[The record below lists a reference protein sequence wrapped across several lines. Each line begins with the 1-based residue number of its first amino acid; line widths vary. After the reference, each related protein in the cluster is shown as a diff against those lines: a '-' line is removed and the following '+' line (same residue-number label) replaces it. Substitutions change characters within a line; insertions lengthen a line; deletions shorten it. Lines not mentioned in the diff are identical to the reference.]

1 MQNKCNKFIHP
12 WKLLNSY
19 RSISLQTFFKSSYLR
34 NKTLASSLCF
44 HHPSICLSQWLQSAV
59 TYNSCVTSVQN
70 RRYFSR
76 WEHEVDAVRKT
87 HAKWEGAVFLLLS
100 RQLRAR
106 LRLLAVSLFSSF
118 VEQNVRD
125 TQMTTRVTEGA
136 RRERHKKRAYLFSSW
151 TADLVSHVS
160 LAASPFDARA
170 RVHSPHSIWRK
181 RETACSLCSPEERE
195 KLAPALQA
203 VV

>member
-19 RSISLQTFFKSSYLR
+19 RSIWLQTFFKSSYLR

-44 HHPSICLSQWLQSAV
+44 HHPSTCLSQWLQSAV
-59 TYNSCVTSVQN
+59 TYNSCVSSLQN

-76 WEHEVDAVRKT
+76 WEHELEADAVRET
-87 HAKWEGAVFLLLS
+87 HVKWEGAVFLLLS
-100 RQLRAR
+100 CQLRAC
-106 LRLLAVSLFSSF
+106 LRLLAVSLLSSF

-151 TADLVSHVS
+151 AADLVSRVS

-170 RVHSPHSIWRK
+170 RVPSPH
-181 RETACSLCSPEERE
+181 
-195 KLAPALQA
+195 
-203 VV
+203 